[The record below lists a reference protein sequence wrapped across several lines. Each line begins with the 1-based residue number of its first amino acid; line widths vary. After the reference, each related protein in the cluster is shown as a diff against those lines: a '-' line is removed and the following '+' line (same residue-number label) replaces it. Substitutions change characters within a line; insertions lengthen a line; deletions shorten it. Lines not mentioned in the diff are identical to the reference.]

1 VEDSA
6 SMHRRSVAVSTLVL
20 VAALLFV
27 TAAPAGASG
36 TDPATW
42 AQKFCTAVGNW
53 QTKLQQE
60 SSKIENASPSSIA
73 EGKKAIVTFLG
84 NAVTLTKQA
93 ISAAKKAGVPDAPN
107 GKKIS
112 DTLVAALKKAQALFS
127 KAQSQAKSLPTNDPA
142 KFAAAGK
149 NIGTSLE
156 KSGTALANSF
166 KKVSSLD
173 TGQKLGTALAAEPS
187 CASI

>member
-1 VEDSA
+1 
-6 SMHRRSVAVSTLVL
+6 MHRRSVALGTVLL
-20 VAALLFV
+20 VAALLV
-27 TAAPAGASG
+27 ATAAPAGASG

-42 AQKFCTAVGNW
+42 AKEFCTAVGNW

-93 ISAAKKAGVPDAPN
+93 ISSAKKAA
-107 GKKIS
+107 
-112 DTLVAALKKAQALFS
+112 DTLVGALKKAQALFT
-127 KAQSQAKSLPTNDPA
+127 KAKSQAQSLPTNNPA
-142 KFAAAGK
+142 KFAAAGR

-156 KSGTALANSF
+156 KSGNALANSF
-166 KKVSSLD
+166 KTVSGLD
-173 TGQKLGTALAAEPS
+173 TGQKLGTAIAAEPS

>member
-1 VEDSA
+1 
-6 SMHRRSVAVSTLVL
+6 MHRRSVALSTVAL

-36 TDPATW
+36 TDPSTW
-42 AQKFCTAVGNW
+42 AKNFCTAVGNW

-60 SSKIENASPSSIA
+60 SSKIENASPTSIA
-73 EGKKAIVTFLG
+73 EGKKAIVTFLS

-93 ISAAKKAGVPDAPN
+93 ISSAKKAGVPDAPN

-112 DTLVAALKKAQALFS
+112 TTLVGALQKAQSLFS
-127 KAQSQAKSLPTNDPA
+127 KAKSQAQSLPTNDPT

-149 NIGTSLE
+149 KIGTSLE
-156 KSGTALANSF
+156 KSGTALSDGL
-166 KKVSSLD
+166 KKVSGLD
-173 TGQKLGTALAAEPS
+173 AGQKLGTAIAAEPS
-187 CASI
+187 CATIG

>member
-1 VEDSA
+1 
-6 SMHRRSVAVSTLVL
+6 MHRRSVALGTVLL
-20 VAALLFV
+20 VAALLV
-27 TAAPAGASG
+27 ATAAPAGASG

-42 AQKFCTAVGNW
+42 AKEFCTAVGNW

-93 ISAAKKAGVPDAPN
+93 ISSAKKAGVPDAPN

-112 DTLVAALKKAQALFS
+112 DTLVGALKKAQALFT
-127 KAQSQAKSLPTNDPA
+127 KAKSQAQSLPTNNPA
-142 KFAAAGK
+142 KFAAAGR

-156 KSGTALANSF
+156 KSGNALANSF
-166 KKVSSLD
+166 KTVSGLD
-173 TGQKLGTALAAEPS
+173 TGQKLGTAIAAEPS